1 MAESL
6 LCACCVSINAESVY
20 LGNVRTLLET
30 GDIVLYDAVS
40 YYAQNEMEL
49 DIWRCQWG

>member
-20 LGNVRTLLET
+20 LGNVGTLLET
-30 GDIVLYDAVS
+30 GNIVLYDAGS
-40 YYAQNEMEL
+40 YYAHNEIGL
-49 DIWRCQWG
+49 GIWRCQ